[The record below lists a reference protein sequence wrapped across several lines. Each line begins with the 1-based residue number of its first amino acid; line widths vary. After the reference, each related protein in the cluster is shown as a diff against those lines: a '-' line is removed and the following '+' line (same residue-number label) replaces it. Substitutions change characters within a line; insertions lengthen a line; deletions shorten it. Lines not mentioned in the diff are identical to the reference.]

1 MKFRFAPAALVVTT
15 LSTALAAS
23 AAHAACGNR
32 PGTPNEVKAEA
43 LGAAT
48 PGSGTIRFSW
58 RNTTSRA
65 HVGKHTMYFD
75 ISVRDGKGNQ
85 VGKDMSGHGPFSV
98 TYGSRSHQD
107 FTGLSVPSTF
117 CFSIRARTEG
127 GTKGCVSQRFS
138 AQVCATTVATPPAAG
153 PTPLRTTGRRRPP
166 LISVTR
172 EAGNV
177 FFISGTGFLANLP
190 VAIRATDNATLR
202 SEIYTTIG
210 GRPITSNASGQ
221 IALRLINICKAP
233 TNLSFSANDGRTSS
247 TDKTGT
253 FWSNTVKT
261 FCQ

>member
-1 MKFRFAPAALVVTT
+1 
-15 LSTALAAS
+15 
-23 AAHAACGNR
+23 
-32 PGTPNEVKAEA
+32 
-43 LGAAT
+43 
-48 PGSGTIRFSW
+48 
-58 RNTTSRA
+58 
-65 HVGKHTMYFD
+65 MYFD

-85 VGKDMSGHGPFSV
+85 VGLDKGGHGPFEV

-138 AQVCATTVATPPAAG
+138 ARVCATTVATPPAAG
-153 PTPLRTTGRRRPP
+153 PKPLGPTGRRRPP
-166 LISVTR
+166 FISVTR

-190 VAIRATDNATLR
+190 VAIRATDQATLR

-210 GRPITSNASGQ
+210 GRPITANASGQ

-253 FWSNTVKT
+253 FWSNTVKS